1 MTFRTR
7 LLLIFTVAVV
17 AAVGLVEW
25 VVSVT
30 TIRAF
35 ESLEVQRAG
44 DLVAQFRAEFQRRG
58 DEIVREVNGI
68 AASGAAVDIAM
79 ASDSSPNYDEYG
91 EAASLAAAHGLGLL
105 ELVAGD
111 GSIVSSAEWR
121 ARFGY
126 KEDWI
131 VSGAWRPGH
140 AILRREELSDGFTL
154 ALSAVGIATAGDRK
168 LYVVGGQQLDREF
181 LSTLVLPAGMRV
193 LLYRNL
199 DPQFSPANLIES
211 AAKLGPAQIAL
222 LRPFIER
229 VRQDPREIGANVGS
243 GAEAATLR
251 ALPLMGGANELLG
264 ILLISSSRSELLRL
278 EKFLRWVGIVVGAGG
293 MALGIALSW
302 WATARVTRPVRKLA
316 ESAGKVAAG
325 DWGTTVETT
334 SADEIG
340 QLALAFNRMTHE
352 IVEQRERLVQAER
365 VAAWRELARRLAHE
379 LKNPLFPLQITVENM
394 QRARQ
399 SHPEQFDEV
408 FREGAATLLA
418 ELANLKRIIGRFSDF
433 AKMPAPE
440 MRPVD
445 FNRLAADALKLMEP
459 QLARARVET
468 RLELDPRL
476 GPVRA
481 DAGQMT
487 GVLRNLVLN
496 AIDAMGNGGT
506 LTVRTVALPAGMR
519 LEVSDT
525 GQGLTR
531 EECERLFTPYYTTKT
546 HGTGLG
552 LAIVQSV
559 VSDHGGRISV
569 ESDPGK
575 GTTFRMDLGA

>member
-17 AAVGLVEW
+17 ASVGLVEW

-30 TIRAF
+30 ARRRF
-35 ESLEVQRAG
+35 ESVEAQRAG

-58 DEIVREVNGI
+58 GEIVREVNGI
-68 AASGAAVDIAM
+68 AASDAAVQIAM
-79 ASDSSPNYDEYG
+79 ASDSSPYYG

-111 GSIVSSAEWR
+111 GSIVSSAEWP

-126 KEDWI
+126 KEDWLAA
-131 VSGAWRPGH
+131 GAWRAGH
-140 AILRREELSDGFTL
+140 AMLRREELPDGFTL
-154 ALSAVGIATAGDRK
+154 ALSAVSTATAGDRK
-168 LYVVGGQQLDREF
+168 LYVVGGQRLDREF
-181 LSTLVLPAGMRV
+181 LSTLVLPADMRV

-199 DPQFSPANLIES
+199 SPQFSSADLMES
-211 AAKLGPAQIAL
+211 GASPGPAQVAL

-229 VRQDPREIGANVGS
+229 IRKEPQEIGATVGS
-243 GAEAATLR
+243 GADAAILR
-251 ALPLMGGANELLG
+251 ALPLMGSGTELLG
-264 ILLISSSRSELLRL
+264 VLLISSSSRELAQL
-278 EKFLRWVGIVVGAGG
+278 ESFLRWTGLVVGAGG
-293 MALGIALSW
+293 IALGIALSW

-325 DWGTTVETT
+325 AWATTVETT

-340 QLALAFNRMTHE
+340 QLARAFNRMTHE

-394 QRARQ
+394 QRARE
-399 SHPEQFDEV
+399 SHPEEFDEV

-418 ELANLKRIIGRFSDF
+418 ELANLKQIVGRFSDF

-445 FNRLAADALKLMEP
+445 FNGLAAEALKLMEP

-468 RLELDPRL
+468 RLELDPGL
-476 GPVRA
+476 HPVRA

-506 LTVRTVALPAGMR
+506 LTVRTTALPDGVR

-531 EECERLFTPYYTTKT
+531 QECERLFTPYYTTKT

>member
-17 AAVGLVEW
+17 AAVGLAES
-25 VVSVT
+25 VVSAFT
-30 TIRAF
+30 RRAF
-35 ESLEVQRAG
+35 ESLEAQRAE

-58 DEIVREVNGI
+58 EEIVREVDGI
-68 AASGAAVDIAM
+68 AASDAAVAIAM
-79 ASDSSPNYDEYG
+79 TPDPEQHHG

-111 GSIVSSAEWR
+111 GTIVDSAEWR

-131 VSGAWRPGH
+131 ASGAWRPGR

-154 ALSAVGIATAGDRK
+154 ALSAIGIATAGDRK
-168 LYVVGGQQLDREF
+168 LYVAGGQQLDREF

-199 DPQFSPANLIES
+199 DAEFSPANLIES
-211 AAKLGPAQIAL
+211 GANLGPPQAAP
-222 LRPFIER
+222 LRAFIER
-229 VRQDPREIGANVGS
+229 VRKDPREIGATVGS
-243 GAEAATLR
+243 GADAATWR
-251 ALPLMGGANELLG
+251 ALPLTGEGNELLG
-264 ILLISSSRSELLRL
+264 VLLISSSSRELAQL
-278 EKFLRWVGIVVGAGG
+278 EAFLRWTGIGMGAGG
-293 MALGIALSW
+293 IALGIALSW

-325 DWGTTVETT
+325 DWATTVETT

-340 QLALAFNRMTHE
+340 QLARAFNRMTHE

-418 ELANLKRIIGRFSDF
+418 ELANLKQIVARFSDF

-440 MRPVD
+440 MRPVN
-445 FNRLAADALKLMEP
+445 FSSLAAEALKLMEP
-459 QLARARVET
+459 QLARAGVET
-468 RLELDPRL
+468 RLEFDPRL
-476 GPVRA
+476 RPVRA
-481 DAGQMT
+481 DAEQMT

-496 AIDAMGNGGT
+496 AIDAMQNGGR
-506 LTVRTVALPAGMR
+506 LTVRTIALAAGVR

-575 GTTFRMDLGA
+575 GTTFRIDLGV